1 MPSPIILAIIAAL
14 AAALVGVLYLGFCQW
29 RERRRLQARLEGIP
43 DLDAEKDRL
52 RSEIANGQSDLTT
65 LRASYREKRE
75 IYQRLESAVAVY
87 DEKLSFAELGVYEP
101 HFDFHDP
108 EEFKDAVKA
117 VRAEQ
122 KDMVSTKQAV
132 TCNTPWSVDGSLS
145 KGQTMINRQIR
156 LTLRAFNNECEAAI
170 ANARW
175 NNVNAMEKRITN
187 ARAQID
193 KMNASQ
199 DVRIEPRYLELKLKE
214 LFLTHEYREALKRE
228 KDERAEAARL
238 AREEQKLIK
247 EAEKAER
254 EEERYR
260 QLLEKARAEIAEAE
274 GGSSE
279 DMKARIA
286 QLERD
291 LEEAHAVSE
300 RARSMA
306 QMTRSGYVYI
316 ISNVGSFG
324 EDMVK
329 IGLTRRLDPED
340 RVRELGD
347 ASVPFRFDT
356 HALIYSDDAPALE
369 AALHSEFDAQ
379 RVNAANYRKEFFR
392 VALSQVEEAVRRL
405 APNASFFADREA
417 QEYQETLARRRDEAT
432 RLKAE
437 QEAAFPAEI

>member
-1 MPSPIILAIIAAL
+1 MPPLTTLAIIGGL
-14 AAALVGVLYLGFCQW
+14 AASLAGAIFLGFRQW
-29 RERRRLQARLEGIP
+29 RERRRLDARLEGIP
-43 DLDAEKDRL
+43 ELDAEKDKL
-52 RSEIANGQSDLTT
+52 LSEIANAQTDLTS
-65 LRASYREKRE
+65 LRASYREKQE

-101 HFDFHDP
+101 HFDFIDT
-108 EEFKDAVKA
+108 EEYKA
-117 VRAEQ
+117 AIKTVRAEQ
-122 KDMVSTKQAV
+122 KDMVSAKRAV
-132 TCNTPWSVDGSLS
+132 TCNTPWRVDGSLS

-175 NNVNAMEKRITN
+175 NNVNAMEKRIRN
-187 ARAQID
+187 ASTQID

-199 DVRIEPRYLELKLKE
+199 DVRIEPRYLELKLRE
-214 LFLTHEYREALKRE
+214 LFLTHEYREAQKRE
-228 KDERAEAARL
+228 KDERAEVARL

-260 QLLEKARAEIAEAE
+260 QLLEKARAEIENAVGGNAEE
-274 GGSSE
+274 
-279 DMKARIA
+279 MKAQIA
-286 QLERD
+286 KLEKD

-392 VALSQVEEAVRRL
+392 VALEEVEEAVRRL
-405 APNASFFADREA
+405 APSSSFFKNREA
-417 QEYQETLARRRDEAT
+417 QEYHETLARRRDEAA
-432 RLKAE
+432 RLKA
-437 QEAAFPAEI
+437 QAAKEFPAEI